1 MTAPMCF
8 PDSRSGGGGV
18 CGRRGCSASDREPG
32 EGQGPGGK
40 RLGSGRPIRHM
51 GFTTTV
57 SGEVKVRTGL
67 HHEDAPFEFDDGSAR
82 GEVTEEAVEKRT
94 ALDAAASVAGPE
106 VGGRRRKALSASH
119 ATRAATV
126 AGTAKWQNTPTAA
139 RVNSLRPAA
148 PPASELPIGRERGL
162 RNRFVSNP
170 LHFRA
175 RCRVRARRDDAQQ
188 AVSQR
193 RTPIAC
199 HTCRARSL
207 RAHARR
213 TRTLTKQGI
222 SQGRPSFF
230 STAW

>member
-1 MTAPMCF
+1 MCF
-8 PDSRSGGGGV
+8 PDLRSGGSGV

-40 RLGSGRPIRHM
+40 RLGPGGPVRHV

-67 HHEDAPFEFDDGSAR
+67 HHEDAPFVFDDGSAR

-106 VGGRRRKALSASH
+106 FGVRRRMAPSASH

-126 AGTAKWQNTPTAA
+126 AGTAKWQKTPTAA

-162 RNRFVSNP
+162 GNRVVSNP
-170 LHFRA
+170 LRFRV
-175 RCRVRARRDDAQQ
+175 RCCARARRDDAQQ
-188 AVSQR
+188 AVTQR
-193 RTPIAC
+193 RTPIAY
-199 HTCRARSL
+199 HTCPAPGLRARA
-207 RAHARR
+207 RACRMLA
-213 TRTLTKQGI
+213 KEGI
-222 SQGRPSFF
+222 SQSRPAFF